1 MYGVASKSNCTR
13 KRKEQNASA
22 DPLSDDCT
30 TSTVVMKLPATPVVV
45 SIAHDSLEIRNMST
59 NMCSSVSTN
68 VSTKAR
74 DWNEM
79 MSGGHEL
86 ASAQNSMNATRPI

>member
-1 MYGVASKSNCTR
+1 
-13 KRKEQNASA
+13 
-22 DPLSDDCT
+22 
-30 TSTVVMKLPATPVVV
+30 
-45 SIAHDSLEIRNMST
+45 MST

-86 ASAQNSMNATRPI
+86 ASAQNSMNATRPIWKHVYKRVYKHVYKRVYNLSFKACAQIQCTSLQTRVQTASTGLCTILFQC